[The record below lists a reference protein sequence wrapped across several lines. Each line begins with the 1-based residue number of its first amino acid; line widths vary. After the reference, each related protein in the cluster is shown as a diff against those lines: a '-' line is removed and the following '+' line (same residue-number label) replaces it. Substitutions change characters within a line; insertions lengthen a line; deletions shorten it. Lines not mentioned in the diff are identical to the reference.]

1 MVVMRFCIGFGFAVL
16 LLASPLAEAAE
27 RPVVVPGAEGA
38 SLAGTLTVPD
48 RATGRVPALLLIQ
61 GSGPTDRDGNQP
73 TGRSTDLLKQ
83 LAGFLD
89 QRGIASLRLDKRGM
103 QANKAQMPLDQAQMA
118 TFFQWTNFVGD
129 AVAGYRFLADQPGID
144 GARTGI
150 LGHSEGGMLALAVSV
165 ATAADH
171 PPALMILASTPGRP
185 GDQVLREQ
193 IAGLL
198 VRQKATPA
206 ATEFFMA
213 ATDRIQAGLRAS
225 DGAPTDVPPGLAVLF
240 PAYLAPLHQEY
251 QLDPAKAAARFAGP
265 VLILQGG
272 SDMQVSA
279 ERDAPALDRALAA
292 RRPDDHLLVVVPD
305 VGHPLKP
312 VGGPSDGPIAPG
324 ILAALGPWL
333 DAHQGP

>member
-1 MVVMRFCIGFGFAVL
+1 MRFYLGFGFAVL
-16 LLASPLAEAAE
+16 LLANPLAEAAE
-27 RPVVVPGAEGA
+27 RPVVVPGAGQA
-38 SLAGTLTVPD
+38 TLAGTLTVPD
-48 RATGRVPALLLIQ
+48 QATGPVPALLLIQ

-73 TGRSTDLLKQ
+73 PRRSTDLLKQ

-103 QANKAQMPLDQAQMA
+103 QANKVEMPLGQAPMA

-129 AVAGYRFLADQPGID
+129 AVAGYRFLAGQPGID

-150 LGHSEGGMLALAVSV
+150 LGHSEGGMLALEAAV
-165 ATAADH
+165 ATAGDH
-171 PPALMILASTPGRP
+171 PPALLVLASTPGRP

-198 VRQKATPA
+198 VRQRATPA

-225 DGAPTDVPPGLAVLF
+225 DAAPTDVPPGLAALF
-240 PAYLAPLHQEY
+240 PAYLPPFLHQQY
-251 QLDPAKAAARFAGP
+251 QLDPVKAAAGFAGP

-279 ERDAPALDRALAA
+279 ERDAPALDRALAT

-333 DAHQGP
+333 DEHRDP

>member
-1 MVVMRFCIGFGFAVL
+1 MVRLGFVVVAASL
-16 LLASPLAEAAE
+16 LFGSIALAAE
-27 RPVVVPGAEGA
+27 RPVVVTGAGGA
-38 SLAGTLTVPD
+38 SLAGTLTMPD
-48 RATGRVPALLLIQ
+48 QAIGPVPALLLIQ

-73 TGRSTDLLKQ
+73 PGRGTDLIKQ
-83 LAGFLD
+83 LAAFLE

-103 QANKAQMPLDQAQMA
+103 HANKAQMPLDQAQMA

-129 AVAGYRFLADQPGID
+129 AVAGYRFLASQPGID
-144 GARTGI
+144 GTRTGI
-150 LGHSEGGMLALAVSV
+150 LGHSEGGMLALELSV

-171 PPALMILASTPGRP
+171 PPALLILASTPGRP

-206 ATEFFMA
+206 AADFFMA

-225 DGAPTDVPPGLAVLF
+225 DAAPTDVPPGLAALF
-240 PAYLAPLHQEY
+240 PAYLAPFLHQEY
-251 QLDPAKAAARFAGP
+251 QLDPAKAAAGFAGP

-272 SDMQVSA
+272 SDRQVSA
-279 ERDAPALDRALAA
+279 ERDAPALDRALAS

-312 VGGPSDGPIAPG
+312 FEDGPGGPIAPG
-324 ILAALGPWL
+324 VLAALGPWL
-333 DAHQGP
+333 DRHWAP